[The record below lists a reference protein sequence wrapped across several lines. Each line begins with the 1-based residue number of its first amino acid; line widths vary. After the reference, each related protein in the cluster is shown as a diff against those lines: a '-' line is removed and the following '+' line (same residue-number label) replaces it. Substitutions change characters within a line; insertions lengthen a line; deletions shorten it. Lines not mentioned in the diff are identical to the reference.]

1 MNNTPIMVEVEM
13 STKVHTFPG
22 QFIGKINPLD
32 YHIPKEIHNSK
43 PVSEVLKWIYRFDC
57 YG

>member
-1 MNNTPIMVEVEM
+1 MKIFYKTMNNTPIMVEVEM

-32 YHIPKEIHNSK
+32 HHIPKEIHNSK
-43 PVSEVLKWIYRFDC
+43 PVITGSP
-57 YG
+57 